1 MAITYPC
8 IVYSFFHKHKEED
21 EYIEKENEYRVVA
34 RNGNRYDTTRFVLER
49 KTGTDA
55 LGVTQWAVL
64 ETVVVTTS
72 QLVLLQLGILAE
84 KNMLKEEEEKLF

>member
-34 RNGNRYDTTRFVLER
+34 RNGNR
-49 KTGTDA
+49 
-55 LGVTQWAVL
+55 
-64 ETVVVTTS
+64 
-72 QLVLLQLGILAE
+72 
-84 KNMLKEEEEKLF
+84 